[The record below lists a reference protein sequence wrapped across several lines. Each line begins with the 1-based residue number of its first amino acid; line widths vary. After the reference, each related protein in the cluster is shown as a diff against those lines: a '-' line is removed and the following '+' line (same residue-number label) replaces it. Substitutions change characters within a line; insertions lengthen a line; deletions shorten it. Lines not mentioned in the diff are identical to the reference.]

1 VAETAQAE
9 LERLLAGACADPDV
23 VRRLARYGALVLAAN
38 RNFNVTGAKSESEIA
53 EHIIDSL
60 SVVPYVRAPFV
71 DVGSG
76 AGFPAIPVAV
86 ATGFEVTMIEATAK
100 KARLLE
106 EILDRL
112 ALKGQVVAERAETAG
127 HRVDLRERFASGTCR
142 AVATAAATEE
152 FLLPL
157 IAVGGTGIL
166 QRGRFDEGER
176 TSLEDAALVLGGR
189 LDQIVALENDRRII
203 LVKKERSTSLRFP
216 RRTGVAQKRP
226 LCS

>member
-1 VAETAQAE
+1 VAKTAPAE
-9 LERLLAGACADPDV
+9 LERLLAGTYADPGV
-23 VRRLARYGALVLAAN
+23 VRRLAQYGALVLEAN
-38 RNFNVTGAKSESEIA
+38 RRFNVTGAKSESEIA

-60 SVVPYVRAPFV
+60 SVAPYARAPYV

-86 ATGFEVTMIEATAK
+86 ATGIKVTMIEATVK

-106 EILDRL
+106 ELLERL
-112 ALKGQVVAERAETAG
+112 ALKGRVVGERAETAG
-127 HRVDLRERFASGTCR
+127 HRLDLRECFASGTCR
-142 AVATAAATEE
+142 AVATGAATEE

-157 IAVGGTGIL
+157 IAVGGTAIL
-166 QRGRFDEGER
+166 QRGRLDEAER

-189 LDQIVALENDRRII
+189 LDEIVTLEGERRIV
-203 LVKKERSTSLRFP
+203 LVKKERATSLRFP
-216 RRTGVAQKRP
+216 RRTGIAQKRP